1 MTIKTTTNNPTT
13 KVKLHTKPKLHTNP
27 QPNKNITMNNPKKE
41 EKEKSYK
48 YRLVGTMIKV
58 ILVENGVESMCVKSI
73 PVEKA
78 PPEILAQ
85 VENLTMLDLVMIQE
99 LKDKEKESTESDKDL
114 PKEHAE
120 YEKHFSYETS

>member
-1 MTIKTTTNNPTT
+1 
-13 KVKLHTKPKLHTNP
+13 
-27 QPNKNITMNNPKKE
+27 MNNPKKE

-58 ILVENGVESMCVKSI
+58 ILVENGVESICVKSI
-73 PVEKA
+73 PAQKA

-85 VENLTMLDLVMIQE
+85 VENLTMLDMVMIQE
-99 LKDKEKESTESDKDL
+99 LKDKEEESSESDKDL
-114 PKEHAE
+114 PKEHEA

>member
-13 KVKLHTKPKLHTNP
+13 NTKLHTNP
-27 QPNKNITMNNPKKE
+27 QSGKTITMNNPKKE
-41 EKEKSYK
+41 EIEKSYK

-58 ILVENGVESMCVKSI
+58 ILVENGVESICVKSI
-73 PVEKA
+73 PAQKA

-85 VENLTMLDLVMIQE
+85 VENLTMLDMVMIQE
-99 LKDKEKESTESDKDL
+99 LKDKEEESSESDTDL
-114 PKEHAE
+114 PKEHEA